1 MGREEQE
8 EGSSLSSVR
17 RNFIS
22 DIMQNFDSFIATKCC
37 FGIIFGRI
45 IWHGEKHK
53 VQKKDENIFSS
64 RSG

>member
-1 MGREEQE
+1 MDREEQE
-8 EGSSLSSVR
+8 EGSSLSSVK

-53 VQKKDENIFSS
+53 VQK
-64 RSG
+64 R